1 VACGGASFVT
11 TVVRRISVP
20 PNSFALILTKGQEE
34 TNRLYWE
41 NSRKHES
48 TRRERKLPPGP
59 RRKPIAAG
67 HAFVDVYFAE
77 ISGFATLGPARHTL
91 GQAAED
97 AASEQ
102 LNLRVRSMAEIS
114 MVVTSI
120 APLIQPLFG
129 VLRRLHRCQRQEAAS
144 KDLVESRTL

>member
-67 HAFVDVYFAE
+67 HAFVDVLLCRNFGLRYLRACTPYTWPSRRRRSVGTVEFTGSLFGRDLYGSHLDCSIDPLAADKVPSRFD
-77 ISGFATLGPARHTL
+77 SGALDDVPG
-91 GQAAED
+91 
-97 AASEQ
+97 
-102 LNLRVRSMAEIS
+102 SMAY
-114 MVVTSI
+114 
-120 APLIQPLFG
+120 P
-129 VLRRLHRCQRQEAAS
+129 
-144 KDLVESRTL
+144 ES